1 MALLNPPDALPEAM
15 RFLLRA
21 LLALREP
28 DVDRDQ
34 LVGLVAPPGLR
45 EAMEFGGP
53 DAADESGDEPD
64 DDPRTGGNLIAER
77 SLDMLR
83 MFGLVRQY
91 GRRIAMDEAA
101 TRRWRNPVDVSPRS
115 LADVLLELLLEM
127 ADPEVPIGEPVG
139 VADFV
144 QALVFLHTAGQ
155 PLRPFDRFEST
166 VTTKGP
172 ARRSFAVLQ
181 NEVVGL
187 DRKDWPV
194 LNGARWQSFRR
205 WSCYLGLARP
215 AGASGLIPDASTALA
230 RRLSALAPGDYDVR
244 DFVAKC
250 AAAVPILDGGA
261 LQFGYDAQVEGEHA
275 FLSGGLSIS
284 LLQLEADGLL
294 TLPPPRSDTGGRTLR
309 LRPDGSADQRVTT
322 VVWERT
328 PVRRSNW

>member
-28 DVDRDQ
+28 DVDRDE

-64 DDPRTGGNLIAER
+64 DDTRTGGNLIAER

-83 MFGLVRQY
+83 MLGLVQQH
-91 GRRIAMDEAA
+91 GRRVALDGAA
-101 TRRWRNPVDVSPRS
+101 TRRWKNPADVSPRS
-115 LADVLLELLLEM
+115 LADVLLELVLEM
-127 ADPEVPIGEPVG
+127 ADPEVPIGESVG

-155 PLRPFDRFEST
+155 PLRPFDRFESAD
-166 VTTKGP
+166 TKGP
-172 ARRSFAVLQ
+172 PRRSFAGFQ
-181 NEVVGL
+181 NKVVGL
-187 DRKDWPV
+187 DRKAWPV
-194 LNGARWQSFRR
+194 FNGARWQSFRR
-205 WSCYLGLARP
+205 WSCYLGMARP
-215 AGASGLIPDASTALA
+215 AGTTGLIPDASSALA
-230 RRLSALAPGDYDVR
+230 RRLAAPAPGDYDVR
-244 DFVAKC
+244 EFVARC
-250 AAAVPILDGGA
+250 AAAIPLLDGGA
-261 LQFGYDAQVEGEHA
+261 LQFGYDPQAEGEHA

-294 TLPPPRSDTGGRTLR
+294 TMDTRSDTGGRTLR
-309 LRPDGSADQRVTT
+309 LQSDGTADRRVTT

-328 PVRRSNW
+328 SVRRSNW